1 MTCKL
6 SRYEMET
13 TITFNRDEPN
23 ARIYTS
29 DPVMLRKLDKLC
41 AQTPVITVFREDEV
55 SKTYTCPKKLVSI
68 RKPRLFKGFGDKE
81 TQADESEEEPAN
93 EN

>member
-23 ARIYTS
+23 A
-29 DPVMLRKLDKLC
+29 LDKLC

-68 RKPRLFKGFGDKE
+68 RKPRLFKGFGGKK
-81 TQADESEEEPAN
+81 TQTDELKEEPAN

>member
-6 SRYEMET
+6 SKYEMET
-13 TITFNRDEPN
+13 IVTFNRDEAN

-41 AQTPVITVFREDEV
+41 AQTPVITVVREDEV
-55 SKTYTCPKKLVSI
+55 SRTYTCPKKLVSI
-68 RKPRLFKGFGDKE
+68 RKPRLFKGFEGKE
-81 TQADESEEEPAN
+81 TQAEESKEEPTD

>member
-13 TITFNRDEPN
+13 TITFNRDEPI

-41 AQTPVITVFREDEV
+41 AQIPVITVFREDEV
-55 SKTYTCPKKLVSI
+55 SKTYICPKKLVSI
-68 RKPRLFKGFGDKE
+68 RKPRLSKGSGDKE
-81 TQADESEEEPAN
+81 TQTDESEEEPTN